1 MKSKKTNADEGK
13 KTELHSMDSIADYI
27 KKVSEEMQKYNGKI
41 IVFRGEDIVF
51 DKPCRPNIFRRESL
65 ILDNSFEK
73 KLFDSMRQNELSDDK
88 SYLNNAIDAQH
99 GTFPSRML
107 DVTYNSLVA
116 LYFAVTPF
124 YRYEEDK
131 DDNEDGAVYVFSFD
145 RSYSPNS
152 ENIQEFYEGM
162 IKRENTWLC
171 SNILFSKNHKFI
183 DHNKINKRIIAQQ
196 GAFILFQGDDS
207 EGLPEYIYSKITI
220 PAKSKKLF
228 RKELNEMFGIHTG
241 YIYPEIDNLT
251 NELSTKCKAIETQKI
266 TFSSELDDI
275 EKQIESEID
284 YYLEKMFL
292 IENGA
297 SYESTKLLRITE
309 KVIYSYYIGLL
320 QLLDYCKNIAP
331 DEVERE
337 KKIERIKLSIDN
349 FNELIDDLD
358 NKTKI
363 IPEIENRVNFLSLK
377 ITSEESKEEDK
388 R

>member
-13 KTELHSMDSIADYI
+13 KSELHSMDSIADYI
-27 KKVSEEMQKYNGKI
+27 KKVSEEMQKYDGKI

-73 KLFDSMRQNELSDDK
+73 KLFDSMRQNGLSDDK

-124 YRYEEDK
+124 YRYAEDK

-152 ENIQEFYEGM
+152 ENIQEFYENM
-162 IKRENTWLC
+162 IKRKNSWLC
-171 SNILFSKNHKFI
+171 NNIVFSKNHKFI
-183 DHNKINKRIIAQQ
+183 DHCKINKRIIAQQ

-207 EGLPEYIYSKITI
+207 EGLPEYTYSKITI
-220 PAKSKKLF
+220 PAKSKKRF
-228 RKELNEMFGIHTG
+228 RKELNELFGIHTG

-251 NELSTKCKAIETQKI
+251 NEISTKCKAIETQDI
-266 TFSSELDDI
+266 TFKSELDDI
-275 EKQIESEID
+275 GKQLESEIE
-284 YYLEKMFL
+284 YYYDKMLF
-292 IENGA
+292 IENGT
-297 SYESTKLLRITE
+297 SHESTSLLRITE
-309 KVIYSYYIGLL
+309 KVIYSYYIGIL
-320 QLLDYCKNIAP
+320 QLLNSCEKTDK
-331 DEVERE
+331 
-337 KKIERIKLSIDN
+337 KKIDCINTTIRR
-349 FNELIDDLD
+349 FNDLMDDLD
-358 NKTKI
+358 NKTKT
-363 IPEIENRVNFLSLK
+363 IPEIENKVNFFSLK
-377 ITSEESKEEDK
+377 FTSEEDKEDEKDEY
-388 R
+388 